1 MKARLSINPQTIQE
15 LSCHYA
21 TTQPISGLIDYSR
34 ATPRKREPG
43 NMLEYQEWI
52 PGLRLAS
59 HGMTNYSVVRN
70 IGDRSLKTVAR
81 IWSPPVLQDIV
92 FTMAGTGLLPY
103 IRPVCEVLR

>member
-34 ATPRKREPG
+34 VTPRKRESG
-43 NMLEYQEWI
+43 NMLEYKEWI

-70 IGDRSLKTVAR
+70 IGDKSLKAVA
-81 IWSPPVLQDIV
+81 W
-92 FTMAGTGLLPY
+92 M
-103 IRPVCEVLR
+103 